1 MPRPFSLRTLA
12 VRNLK
17 RRSLRTAIL
26 AASIGLFVCILVF
39 GSSFVLSVNASL
51 KKSIGRLGAD
61 VLVVPYGA
69 QDYAEDVL
77 LQSNKARSF
86 YMDRGVV
93 EKVKGIKGVG
103 QVTWQTYL
111 TTIAGLC

>member
-1 MPRPFSLRTLA
+1 MAGHFNLRTLA
-12 VRNLK
+12 VKNLK

-26 AASIGLFVCILVF
+26 VTSIGLFVSILVF
-39 GSSFVLSVNASL
+39 GLSFVMGVSASL
-51 KKSIGRLGAD
+51 RKSIDRLGAD

-77 LQSNKARSF
+77 LESNKAKSF
-86 YMDRGVV
+86 YMDKDIV
-93 EKVKGIKGVG
+93 EKVKEVKGVG
-103 QVTWQTYL
+103 PVTWQTYL